1 MIIELNCVVM
11 EMGKREWKGN
21 RKRRKG
27 ESCNCCDVG
36 WMMERKRNGKE
47 GEGRE

>member
-11 EMGKREWKGN
+11 EMEKREWKGN

-27 ESCNCCDVG
+27 ESDCCDVG
-36 WMMERKRNGKE
+36 MVDREKEIER
-47 GEGRE
+47 EGRE